1 MNATL
6 QVALLCF
13 REGLR
18 HRILYGIFVCA
29 ALLMLFS
36 LLISGLFMRDILK
49 IILDICLAATTL
61 GGLLVPFFLAVNVLA
76 GDIDEKTFATILA
89 RPVDRASY
97 ILGKFFGLALLTLT
111 IMGVLTLATLLA
123 VVGASLIYAP
133 HFLESLSVPAI
144 LAAIGFKGL
153 GIVLLNSLV
162 LLWSTVTTST
172 FLATLLTLFTYLIGQ
187 TVEDVVRFLSL
198 EHQGVALSPVVSAV
212 AKASLYVFPNLAACD
227 LKQQAAHCLFPAWRE
242 TAVLV
247 VYGLCY
253 IGLMLFL
260 AAFFFRRRDLP

>member
-13 REGLR
+13 KEGLR

-29 ALLMLFS
+29 TLLMLFS

-123 VVGASLIYAP
+123 VGGASLIYAP
-133 HFLESLSVPAI
+133 HFLESLSIPAI
-144 LAAIGFKGL
+144 LAAIGYKGL

-212 AKASLYVFPNLAACD
+212 AKLSLYVFPNLAAFNFD
-227 LKQQAAHCLFPAWRE
+227 RQAA
-242 TAVLV
+242 
-247 VYGLCY
+247 YGLA
-253 IGLMLFL
+253 IPPMEAL
-260 AAFFFRRRDLP
+260 AALAYGAAYSAVILGLTVFFFRRRDLP